1 MKQSSEIKVPEF
13 LKKEETDNYSYV
25 KKVEN
30 GTNPV
35 TMNQTEKE
43 KLVDLISAM
52 DDAQI
57 EIVLSCISTDKM
69 LEHIRK
75 ELNKNKEFIK
85 AITQANDILQ

>member
-13 LKKEETDNYSYV
+13 LKKEETDKYNYV

-30 GTNPV
+30 GTNLV
-35 TMNQTEKE
+35 TMSQTEKE
-43 KLVDLISAM
+43 KLVNLILAM